1 MMSPCMAARGMLR
14 PYRMSTSKRQ
24 KASCLHECRVH
35 GLLVSK
41 QTPTAWRAFIFPAFS
56 WMVIALDTTFFSA
69 SMASASAWMAVLS
82 VCAWPS
88 EAPMWFCRSK
98 ASNLVCCATAWR
110 SSSCGEPLNS
120 VDYRLPPQEQHSKKP
135 WTGHNRPT

>member
-1 MMSPCMAARGMLR
+1 MHLIGHEGSQRS
-14 PYRMSTSKRQ
+14 STDKH
-24 KASCLHECRVH
+24 ASFAGQAHRVH
-35 GLLVSK
+35 GLLLRGK
-41 QTPTAWRAFIFPAFS
+41 APTAWRAFIFPAFS

-98 ASNLVCCATAWR
+98 ASNLVCCATACR
-110 SSSCGEPLNS
+110 SSSCGEPPDS
-120 VDYRLPPQEQHSKKP
+120 VRYSLPP
-135 WTGHNRPT
+135 